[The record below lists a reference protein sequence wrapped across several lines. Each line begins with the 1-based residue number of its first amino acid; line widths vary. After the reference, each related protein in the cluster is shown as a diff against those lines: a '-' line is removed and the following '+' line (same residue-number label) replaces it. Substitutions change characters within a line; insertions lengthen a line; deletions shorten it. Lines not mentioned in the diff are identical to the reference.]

1 MNLWNLGIPQ
11 RPFLITSY
19 GSNNSASLGV
29 AKPLTIRS
37 EPTYYVVD
45 LSLADFGLLGF
56 SAGLGDPSPSRS
68 TETRVDRTR
77 AFTRRESTPLPELWS
92 LEPWGGRVWDLAS
105 RFRVLKTHN
114 NQRLL
119 NASKQGYKSWS
130 SSTLPTI
137 LNPSTSDP
145 WAYPETPISLNFYTL
160 NHARDPIRM

>member
-1 MNLWNLGIPQ
+1 MNLWNLDIPQ

-37 EPTYYVVD
+37 EPTCYVVD

-114 NQRLL
+114 YPATPERLEVRVQVPDHHLHFLLFWTGCEVLRTLGPTQRL
-119 NASKQGYKSWS
+119 
-130 SSTLPTI
+130 
-137 LNPSTSDP
+137 
-145 WAYPETPISLNFYTL
+145 
-160 NHARDPIRM
+160 